1 MYIPSIPARQL
12 LAARSTGM
20 SGTNATGLG
29 VGIAVVGSI
38 LALVSIFVMVRRL
51 RVREAKPRLLPG
63 RYMKNLWWKWTPRSR
78 GGFNRSRQ
86 MTTTLTADLS
96 PSAGLV
102 SNNNDTTTSNPPQR
116 GQSIRSIIT
125 LPSYSRLPKEEE
137 QVIAREGEREGMDMV
152 VEFPETNEE
161 EESRREEEMESLYQ
175 IRLRR
180 REELADRDERRRLRR
195 EARAA
200 GDTAR
205 LQQLSRD
212 SLAARE
218 ANATRPSASAMLAE
232 HQSRG
237 RHRRISSVTYAEI
250 GHVRHDGSR
259 IRANSNDSDQRPLL
273 DTARQSTQSILTMQS
288 QARSSVSGI
297 STLSASL
304 HSGDDDTPPSESA
317 IEDGDLSTA
326 HIPPPSYDYDDWG
339 EAPAYESPIAR
350 TRGEAEQSLLSQTLP
365 QIRIDIASPANSTLV
380 SPAATAAPA
389 SHQPDPDMPENAS
402 HAANETARPSS

>member
-1 MYIPSIPARQL
+1 
-12 LAARSTGM
+12 
-20 SGTNATGLG
+20 
-29 VGIAVVGSI
+29 
-38 LALVSIFVMVRRL
+38 
-51 RVREAKPRLLPG
+51 
-63 RYMKNLWWKWTPRSR
+63 
-78 GGFNRSRQ
+78 

-161 EESRREEEMESLYQ
+161 EENRREEEMESLYQ

-212 SLAARE
+212 GLAARE
-218 ANATRPSASAMLAE
+218 ANTDRPSASAMLTE
-232 HQSRG
+232 HQNRG
-237 RHRRISSVTYAEI
+237 RHQRISSVTYAEI

-273 DTARQSTQSILTMQS
+273 DTARQSTQSIFTMQS

-297 STLSASL
+297 STLSASV

-326 HIPPPSYDYDDWG
+326 HIPPPSYDYDEWG
-339 EAPAYESPIAR
+339 DAPAYESPIAR
-350 TRGEAEQSLLSQTLP
+350 TRGEAEHLLLSHTLP
-365 QIRIDIASPANSTLV
+365 QIRIDTASPANSTLV
-380 SPAATAAPA
+380 SPAAAAAP
-389 SHQPDPDMPENAS
+389 SPHQSVSDMPENPS
-402 HAANETARPSS
+402 HTANEEPRSSS